1 MAQTMNLSLQ
11 KQALSSAALMRPV
24 CVQKP
29 FQARQRTVA
38 ASAHKGPSDAF
49 MKVVGAVAAAQIALL
64 PLADAAFAA
73 NPLAPNPAEVLQQK
87 TKQAQNAAK
96 GVANK
101 AGIPDPVKAAAQKT
115 KEASKSLSVTNPA
128 VEFARKAEKNVK
140 KVSNNTAPTV
150 NKAKS
155 AVSNP
160 AREFA
165 LKAEQAKKKV
175 GLPLGTI
182 GLYGNLQ
189 QDVRF
194 NSPALL

>member
-1 MAQTMNLSLQ
+1 ML
-11 KQALSSAALMRPV
+11 
-24 CVQKP
+24 VQ
-29 FQARQRTVA
+29 
-38 ASAHKGPSDAF
+38 
-49 MKVVGAVAAAQIALL
+49 
-64 PLADAAFAA
+64 
-73 NPLAPNPAEVLQQK
+73 
-87 TKQAQNAAK
+87 
-96 GVANK
+96 
-101 AGIPDPVKAAAQKT
+101 
-115 KEASKSLSVTNPA
+115 
-128 VEFARKAEKNVK
+128 
-140 KVSNNTAPTV
+140 
-150 NKAKS
+150 S